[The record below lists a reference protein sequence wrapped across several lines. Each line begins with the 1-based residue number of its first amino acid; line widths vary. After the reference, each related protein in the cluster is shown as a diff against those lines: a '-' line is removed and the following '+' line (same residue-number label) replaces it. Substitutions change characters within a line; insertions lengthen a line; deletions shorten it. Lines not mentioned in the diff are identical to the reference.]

1 MSASTVWTVRRATR
15 TARDLTHATPE
26 EPQEMKNW
34 KLKLIGAPLAIG
46 SSLIV
51 SLSPSTATEKEEKAT
66 EMTDIQGIDEL
77 KAVFAADAGS
87 PRLVL
92 LLSPT

>member
-1 MSASTVWTVRRATR
+1 
-15 TARDLTHATPE
+15 
-26 EPQEMKNW
+26 MKNW
-34 KLKLIGAPLAIG
+34 KSELIGVPLAIG
-46 SSLIV
+46 CSLIV
-51 SLSPSTATEKEEKAT
+51 ALSPSMATEKEETAT

-77 KAVFAADAGS
+77 KAAFAADAGS